1 MSNTAEL
8 APLILAGDG
17 YSLEVSADAQSQKA
31 ELIRHSALIVEVND
45 NSSADAA
52 RLQVKALAAMRNL
65 VEKSRKAVKDP
76 VLKIGKDIDARA
88 AEFVAEID
96 AEERRVTKLIGDHA
110 ARVEAERQAQIRRQ
124 QEEERQRLAEQQRL
138 AREAEEAARAAE
150 AARKAAEDAE
160 FADDE
165 DEDAAAKAKQEA
177 EAAEAARIKLANEQA
192 EAARAAEAARV
203 ESFKVAVPDRVE
215 GVKFEPDFEV
225 VDAGL
230 LYSSFPEL
238 VRLDVKR
245 AETLARIKSW
255 MDTHGG
261 ELPTLP
267 GLIVTKKPK
276 VGTR

>member
-1 MSNTAEL
+1 MSTTAEI

-17 YSLEVSADAQSQKA
+17 YNLEVSPDAEQQKA

-45 NSSADAA
+45 NTSAEAA

-76 VLKIGKDIDARA
+76 VLKIGKDIDAKA
-88 AEFVAEID
+88 AEFVAKIES
-96 AEERRVTKLIGDHA
+96 EERRVAKLIGDHA

-124 QEEERQRLAEQQRL
+124 QEEERKRLAEQQRL

-160 FADDE
+160 FADEEDDE
-165 DEDAAAKAKQEA
+165 AAAKAKQEA
-177 EAAEAARIKLANEQA
+177 EAAEAARLKLAEQQA
-192 EAARAAEAARV
+192 EAARAAEAARM

-225 VDAGL
+225 LDAGL
-230 LYSSFPEL
+230 LYQSFPEL
-238 VRLDVKR
+238 VKLDVKR

-267 GLIVTKKPK
+267 GLSITKKPK